1 MDLVIF
7 YGILLFIVGAAIYF
21 FIKADAIKMKNPK
34 LSFFL
39 LSLAV
44 NSIVL
49 PLSLF
54 IGGMATDAPDS
65 DNLDFFRG
73 FLFVQTVP
81 LIMLFVS
88 IFKLIYKRYYS

>member
-7 YGILLFIVGAAIYF
+7 YGILLFIVGAAIYL

-39 LSLAV
+39 LSLAL
-44 NSIVL
+44 NSIAL

-65 DNLDFFRG
+65 NNLDFLRG
-73 FLFVQTVP
+73 FLFVQAIP
-81 LIMLFVS
+81 LIMLFIS
-88 IFKLIYKRYYS
+88 IFKLSSKKYYK